1 MEQLTV
7 FGVLRVSETKEYR
20 NIELFFHSSAAKEFA
35 RREELEHPDDLI
47 EVIKLAISSKVYVNG
62 KHV

>member
-7 FGVLRVSETKEYR
+7 FGVLRISETKEYR

-35 RREELEHPDDLI
+35 RREGLEHPDDLV
-47 EVIKLAISSKVYVNG
+47 EVVKLAISSSVYVNG